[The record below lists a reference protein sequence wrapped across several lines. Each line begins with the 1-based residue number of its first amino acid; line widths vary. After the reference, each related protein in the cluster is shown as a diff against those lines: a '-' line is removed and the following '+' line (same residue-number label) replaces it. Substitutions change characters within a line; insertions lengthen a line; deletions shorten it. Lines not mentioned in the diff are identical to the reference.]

1 MSDTIEFWKGEF
13 GVDYL
18 ERNQVD
24 WTKRVTLL
32 THIIEQT
39 GASSFLDVGCNAGWN
54 LMALRHINAEYIM
67 SGVDVNQQALEKAQ
81 IAGFDAQVAP
91 AHEVSDLFGAGAAD
105 LVITSGV
112 LIHIA
117 PEDLKKTMQAIVD
130 VSSQYVLAIE
140 YEADEETEIE
150 YRGNKGKLWKRPF
163 GKLYEE
169 LGLSLVETG
178 NATGYERCSYWL
190 MEKSGL

>member
-1 MSDTIEFWKGEF
+1 MSDTVEFWRGDF
-13 GVDYL
+13 GVAYN
-18 ERNQVD
+18 ERNQPD
-24 WTKRVTLL
+24 WKQRVPLL
-32 THIIEQT
+32 THILEQT
-39 GASSFLDVGCNAGWN
+39 GATTFLDVGTNQGWN
-54 LMALRHINAEYIM
+54 MLALRSINEQYMM

-81 IAGFDAQVAP
+81 TAGFDVHIGSADQVV
-91 AHEVSDLFGAGAAD
+91 ELFGEKAAE

-117 PEDLKKTMQAIVD
+117 PEDLKAAMQAIVN

-140 YEADEETEIE
+140 YESQTEEEIN
-150 YRGNKGKLWKRPF
+150 YRGNTGKLWKRPF

-178 NATGYERCSYWL
+178 QAQGYDQCAYWL
-190 MEKSGL
+190 MEKS